1 MLQGSTSIEIS
12 EPNPYKA
19 WLGDPAWTDLL
30 ALSDLPAFKDLK
42 QSLKGNAS
50 KWQEVMETSAP
61 FKAVSGLL
69 GDGMDT
75 FKKLCVLRC
84 IRPDA
89 VVSHQNK
96 SCFQK
101 E

>member
-1 MLQGSTSIEIS
+1 MAES
-12 EPNPYKA
+12 NPYRA

-30 ALSDLPAFKDLK
+30 ALGDLPAFKDLK
-42 QSLKGNAS
+42 QSLKTHAA
-50 KWQEVMETSAP
+50 KWEEVMETSTP
-61 FKAVSGLL
+61 FEAVSGLL

-89 VVSHQNK
+89 VVSSVKKLSFHARRL
-96 SCFQK
+96 
-101 E
+101 